1 MAKSHPTYN
10 SDYKKWGRKVGK
22 IQDRMKL
29 MNFIDPWSEEGIKQ
43 SEEFAKKHGRAW
55 WYFQSVKLRHNREP
69 TWIEQYRVEDPNRP
83 RGEGIRKKVGRPRKD
98 V

>member
-10 SDYKKWGRKVGK
+10 ADYKKWGMKVGK
-22 IQDRMKL
+22 IQDRIKL
-29 MNFIDPWSEEGIKQ
+29 MKFIDPWSEEGIKQ
-43 SEEFAKKHGRAW
+43 SEEFSKKHGRAW
-55 WYFQSVKLRHNREP
+55 WYFQGVELRHNREL
-69 TWIEQYRVEDPNRP
+69 TWIEQFRVEDPNRP